1 MANMAAPSCKT
12 TMAWRS
18 STRMDNKPSVHHIG
32 ERARLM
38 ALVKPLAVM
47 AIVPRSL
54 TRATAIARPIPTRVT
69 GIMAR
74 TTIPAT
80 AIDRRMAITM
90 AMVIITDEAERRDA
104 IIAPSSSIARV
115 RGCPRE
121 GLPVVPV
128 FIPGTDAAPVMRPRR
143 AVFHAF

>member
-1 MANMAAPSCKT
+1 
-12 TMAWRS
+12 
-18 STRMDNKPSVHHIG
+18 
-32 ERARLM
+32 M

-47 AIVPRSL
+47 AIVPRNP
-54 TRATAIARPIPTRVT
+54 TRVTEIARPIPTRVT

-115 RGCPRE
+115 RGCQSF
-121 GLPVVPV
+121 LYSS
-128 FIPGTDAAPVMRPRR
+128 PGQTRLLSCGPGEKSFTHFDAICFP
-143 AVFHAF
+143 